1 MGKREEIWKSVFE
14 YWWRGWQIMKDKGWY
29 SIMLRD
35 ADAGTV
41 CIPLKFRRLGEAKK
55 YCETLDTLVDRKSL
69 PAGYLDKTI
78 CAQACPSSKPYP
90 PKKSIVFICLGEI
103 RCSSTRTA
111 IVPLHLGNRP
121 ANVGG

>member
-69 PAGYLDKTI
+69 PVGYLDKTI
-78 CAQACPSSKPYP
+78 CAQAANQMGLDHSRL
-90 PKKSIVFICLGEI
+90 SIADELRELGEEWK
-103 RCSSTRTA
+103 
-111 IVPLHLGNRP
+111 
-121 ANVGG
+121 